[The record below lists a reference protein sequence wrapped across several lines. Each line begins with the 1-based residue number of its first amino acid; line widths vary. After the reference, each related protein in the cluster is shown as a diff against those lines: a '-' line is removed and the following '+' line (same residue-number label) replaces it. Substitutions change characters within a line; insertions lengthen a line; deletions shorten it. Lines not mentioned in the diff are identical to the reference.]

1 LKRKTGHFYFG
12 ENRTSVLWADTLGI
26 TGEGSN
32 AGNKENQTR
41 FEQHATD
48 RTLSAHVQKFSA
60 FPETQAMIVVHYVS
74 ITTFSAWPVIE
85 MSSDSGGQ

>member
-32 AGNKENQTR
+32 AGQPLV
-41 FEQHATD
+41 D
-48 RTLSAHVQKFSA
+48 RLLS
-60 FPETQAMIVVHYVS
+60 
-74 ITTFSAWPVIE
+74 
-85 MSSDSGGQ
+85 